1 MMNVARVFNGG
12 GEVTPRGGT
21 HRVNG
26 RELFRVSDDEWRFH
40 NQLEQA
46 CQLK

>member
-1 MMNVARVFNGG
+1 MMNVAGDG

-40 NQLEQA
+40 NLLDQA
-46 CQLK
+46 CQLE